1 MNKVKWNTAKTP
13 FFEFVT
19 AQLSFCQVNAA
30 SRILCDASDL
40 GKTHTAVEYAGNNK
54 NAVYI
59 DCSQVKTKQRLIRYI
74 AREFGAGHTGTY
86 NVVYADLISYV
97 RQIKTPL
104 VILDE
109 FGDLEYDAFLECKAL
124 WNALEGV
131 CGWYALGADG
141 LRKKIDTR
149 IEHRKVGYTEI
160 FSRYGNKY
168 QKASP
173 DGSSDFKS
181 FKIANAALIIQANF
195 PDGTDIKK
203 VIAAADF
210 TLRNLK
216 DEQKKLTA

>member
-1 MNKVKWNTAKTP
+1 MITKWNTAKTP

-19 AQLSFCQVNAA
+19 AQLSFCQSNMT

-40 GKTHTAVEYAGNNK
+40 GKTHTAVEYAATHK

-59 DCSQVKTKQRLIRYI
+59 DCSQVKTRQRLIKLI
-74 AREFGAGHTGTY
+74 AREFGISNTGRY
-86 NVVYADLISYV
+86 NDVYTDLIFYL
-97 RQIKTPL
+97 RQTKTPL

-109 FGDLEYDAFLECKAL
+109 FGDLDYGAFLECKAL
-124 WNALEGV
+124 WNAVEGN

-141 LRKKIDTR
+141 LRKKIDSR
-149 IEHRKVGYTEI
+149 IENRKVGYTEI

-173 DGSSDFKS
+173 DGSSDFKN
-181 FKIANAALIIQANF
+181 FKIAHAALIVQANF
-195 PDGTDIKK
+195 PAGTDVRK

-216 DEQKKLTA
+216 DEYKKTSL